1 MGVSDSAEAGA
12 AGVDSTHIL
21 VTLAAE
27 YAAVGAQAVRRDGG
41 GGEPRVNFPASPQGQ
56 AILQGARLLEPESFD
71 ALKAVL
77 RLPFED
83 QDLIKEVL
91 DLKVV
96 KRVSIKSELEG
107 IVSE

>member
-1 MGVSDSAEAGA
+1 MGVSDPAEAGA

-27 YAAVGAQAVRRDGG
+27 YAAVGAQAVRRDG